1 MPHPLR
7 ARLGKLAPALSAKER
22 FVLFLRAHNA
32 GEPEDP
38 DLRRTMPRGQVRAFN
53 RFAHLAYVA
62 NATLGPVLFA
72 LSVHA
77 EGIEYTHQRLGILD
91 RAAGQLEANYPKEL
105 EEDQQP
111 GTVTVPEF
119 LRGLAK
125 ELRSDTQRELS
136 LRWRELRALD
146 TVWAEIT
153 EEFDGEPVTD
163 ASVRKLADETRAK
176 LQEVARA
183 LAPAGQTP
191 RFPAPTAEFV
201 DQLRAVVGQAY
212 ERMGWIE
219 PEETNPSGRSR
230 HGRPAR

>member
-119 LRGLAK
+119 LRGLAQDLRTDLRL
-125 ELRSDTQRELS
+125 EL
-136 LRWRELRALD
+136 
-146 TVWAEIT
+146 
-153 EEFDGEPVTD
+153 VTD